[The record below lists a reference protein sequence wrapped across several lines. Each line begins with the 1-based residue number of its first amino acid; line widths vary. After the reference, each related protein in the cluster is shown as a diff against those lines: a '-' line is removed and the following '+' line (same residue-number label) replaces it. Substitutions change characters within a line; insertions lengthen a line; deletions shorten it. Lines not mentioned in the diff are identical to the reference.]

1 MNSIDLFNQD
11 ILNHSG
17 GECFDKRKAKNE
29 LEQEEIAIEFN
40 PEELEAVKEE
50 QEQKKEQPFNKKE
63 KK

>member
-1 MNSIDLFNQD
+1 MSVLTKEKQ
-11 ILNHSG
+11 
-17 GECFDKRKAKNE
+17 KNE
-29 LEQEEIAIEFN
+29 VEQEEIAMEFN

>member
-1 MNSIDLFNQD
+1 MTKEKQKS
-11 ILNHSG
+11 
-17 GECFDKRKAKNE
+17 EA
-29 LEQEEIAIEFN
+29 EQEELAMEFN

>member
-1 MNSIDLFNQD
+1 MSVLSKEKQ
-11 ILNHSG
+11 
-17 GECFDKRKAKNE
+17 KNE
-29 LEQEEIAIEFN
+29 AEQEELAMEFN